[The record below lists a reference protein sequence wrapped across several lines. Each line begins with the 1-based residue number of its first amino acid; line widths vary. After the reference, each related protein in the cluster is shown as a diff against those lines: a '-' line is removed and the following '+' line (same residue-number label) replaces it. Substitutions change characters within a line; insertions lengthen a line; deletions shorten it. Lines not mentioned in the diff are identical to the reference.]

1 MISIRSFKGGD
12 DQLVGGMVAM
22 GEGEEPEARG
32 VVTSQP
38 SKASI
43 CSVWRINLVAE
54 LQMMLPFGRR
64 TPNDIGP
71 PYFPYNL
78 ARSPTEQ
85 DCESTFP
92 ISFLFLVNF

>member
-1 MISIRSFKGGD
+1 MGG
-12 DQLVGGMVAM
+12 VVAM

-43 CSVWRINLVAE
+43 CPVWRINLVAE

-64 TPNDIGP
+64 TPNDIGS
-71 PYFPYNL
+71 PYFPYN
-78 ARSPTEQ
+78 PTRLPAEQ
-85 DCESTFP
+85 DCEFT
-92 ISFLFLVNF
+92 ISISLFLTVNFKTSLPELPYK

>member
-12 DQLVGGMVAM
+12 DQLVGGVVAM

-43 CSVWRINLVAE
+43 CPVWRINLVAE
-54 LQMMLPFGRR
+54 LQMMLPSGCR
-64 TPNDIGP
+64 TLNDIGS

-78 ARSPTEQ
+78 ARLLAE
-85 DCESTFP
+85 
-92 ISFLFLVNF
+92 

>member
-12 DQLVGGMVAM
+12 DQLVGGVVAM

-43 CSVWRINLVAE
+43 CPVWRINLVAE

-71 PYFPYNL
+71 PLFSIQSCSVPNR
-78 ARSPTEQ
+78 ARLWIYLSH
-85 DCESTFP
+85 
-92 ISFLFLVNF
+92 